1 MANKMY
7 TVVKDGMELS
17 TLKTLASAK
26 KLADAEGAEVHSGGK
41 CVYKGIQ
48 QARVTVDPVVA
59 HTPSQP
65 DEERVE
71 TTRYRLKT
79 LMNVRKRPSLESEVV
94 AIKPAGT
101 VVRVLKIENDWMHL
115 SDGNFILFNRGEFA
129 EIFNSPLLEPDLDA
143 SIS

>member
-7 TVVKDGMELS
+7 TVMKDGMELS

-26 KLADAEGAEVHSGGK
+26 KLADAEGAEVFSEGR
-41 CVYKGIQ
+41 CVYQGIQ
-48 QARVTVDPVVA
+48 QARVTVEPVIA
-59 HTPSQP
+59 QTPSQP

-79 LMNVRKRPSLESEVV
+79 LMNVRKHPSLDSAIV